1 MKRRKRYTAEI
12 RGLAEAEGTL
22 AARQVIQPWT
32 HAVIAVACAVVVWV
46 IPAEDARAVAFASV
60 AYLPLFAAVVAVPL
74 GRIIWLYRLP
84 EDEAPDADTDAD
96 EVKELGPR
104 VYMWGLGIAISLAGG
119 IGVVV
124 AALVPASWI
133 RWLLPVLGMWA
144 VLEVAHRDRGHYR
157 RAREVVRVAAATPWY
172 DDYHTVIRER
182 REGVR
187 GPGRRS

>member
-1 MKRRKRYTAEI
+1 MKRRERYAAEV
-12 RGLAEAEGTL
+12 RELAKAEGTL
-22 AARQVIQPWT
+22 AARQVIQPWI

-60 AYLPLFAAVVAVPL
+60 VYLPLFAAVVAVPL
-74 GRIIWLYRLP
+74 GRIVWLYRLP
-84 EDEAPDADTDAD
+84 EDEGPDADAD

-104 VYMWGLGIAISLAGG
+104 VYMWGMGISIALVGG
-119 IGVVV
+119 IGAVV

-144 VLEVAHRDRGHYR
+144 VLEAAHRDRGQYR
-157 RAREVVRVAAATPWY
+157 RAHGVVRAAAATPWY
-172 DDYHTVIRER
+172 DDYHTLIRER
-182 REGVR
+182 RERVR